1 MSASQ
6 NKKKTLSLG
15 LALIPVISMLLLL
28 IIGYGIMGLRIEP
41 LLLCSAA
48 VAAGIA
54 WWQGYCW
61 EDIINSV
68 VDKLA
73 KAMPVIMI
81 LICVGG
87 LIGTWMFSGTIP
99 YMVYWGLKLISP
111 EYILIA
117 AFFLTSVVSVCT
129 GTSWGSAGTVGVAL
143 MGVAAGLDVSLAAA
157 AGAVVSGAYF
167 GDKISP
173 LSDSTNFAAIVADTT
188 LFEHIQ
194 HLLWTTL
201 PSFLLAAVV
210 YLIAGHSNMLGE
222 VATPQRVTDIIHSLE
237 SLYHFNIVLIL
248 PPVIVLWGAIR
259 KKPVIP
265 LMLSAC
271 VLALFLGVIMQG
283 LSIKQGLDAFIDG
296 FDIAMFPQGAEGV
309 VADVPR
315 LLNRGGMFSMMGT
328 ILLVFCAFSFAG
340 ALTLTG
346 ALTIIINRLLTIIHS
361 VGQLIAATIGTT
373 ILVTG
378 ATSDGKLALLVPAE
392 LFKDAYRRMGL
403 DTKNLSRTIEDAGT
417 VIEPLL
423 PWTSAGVY
431 MATTLGV
438 STLDLLPWA
447 IQCYAAIFFALIYGF
462 SGIGIARTASA
473 SEKSPLLC
481 EAYDVTLISDEIWA
495 DLLLPGETFTSV
507 LHLGERWHKRVI
519 SATAA
524 SKTFGLSSLRIS
536 NFLIPDPTLRQR
548 FLSRLDAHG
557 LDVFNAL
564 SVQAATTAWNESR
577 QWLDS
582 LLDYLAENRRW
593 FVEQATEHLPWA
605 RIVPAQG
612 TYLLWMDCKKL
623 GLDDEQLKWVMADV
637 AGIAPSMGSGF
648 GPAGSGFIRLNLGCP
663 RTYLEMAIDGLK
675 RISVKTIKGI
685 PTGG

>member
-237 SLYHFNIVLIL
+237 SLYHFNIILIL

-296 FDIAMFPQGAEGV
+296 FD
-309 VADVPR
+309 
-315 LLNRGGMFSMMGT
+315 
-328 ILLVFCAFSFAG
+328 
-340 ALTLTG
+340 
-346 ALTIIINRLLTIIHS
+346 
-361 VGQLIAATIGTT
+361 
-373 ILVTG
+373 
-378 ATSDGKLALLVPAE
+378 
-392 LFKDAYRRMGL
+392 
-403 DTKNLSRTIEDAGT
+403 
-417 VIEPLL
+417 
-423 PWTSAGVY
+423 
-431 MATTLGV
+431 
-438 STLDLLPWA
+438 
-447 IQCYAAIFFALIYGF
+447 
-462 SGIGIARTASA
+462 
-473 SEKSPLLC
+473 
-481 EAYDVTLISDEIWA
+481 
-495 DLLLPGETFTSV
+495 
-507 LHLGERWHKRVI
+507 LGERWHKRVI

>member
-1 MSASQ
+1 MQLNMLEAMNIYVNVVEQGSFIRAAEVLELHRPAVTRAVQ
-6 NKKKTLSLG
+6 NLEHDLGVKLLHRTTRQVSMTDEGEEFYQRCLSLLSELDDVRRLFSSTQPPKG
-15 LALIPVISMLLLL
+15 RLRLDVPITLARAVIIPALGDFQNRYPDIEIVLGTSDRKIDLIAERVDCVIRLGELNDSSFVARRLGTAAMVTCAAPSYLAKHGTPHSIDELMKSHRAVNFFSNHSLQIMEWKFTVDGSLALIPVISMLLLL

-309 VADVPR
+309 VA
-315 LLNRGGMFSMMGT
+315 
-328 ILLVFCAFSFAG
+328 
-340 ALTLTG
+340 
-346 ALTIIINRLLTIIHS
+346 
-361 VGQLIAATIGTT
+361 
-373 ILVTG
+373 
-378 ATSDGKLALLVPAE
+378 
-392 LFKDAYRRMGL
+392 
-403 DTKNLSRTIEDAGT
+403 
-417 VIEPLL
+417 
-423 PWTSAGVY
+423 
-431 MATTLGV
+431 
-438 STLDLLPWA
+438 
-447 IQCYAAIFFALIYGF
+447 
-462 SGIGIARTASA
+462 
-473 SEKSPLLC
+473 
-481 EAYDVTLISDEIWA
+481 
-495 DLLLPGETFTSV
+495 
-507 LHLGERWHKRVI
+507 
-519 SATAA
+519 
-524 SKTFGLSSLRIS
+524 
-536 NFLIPDPTLRQR
+536 
-548 FLSRLDAHG
+548 
-557 LDVFNAL
+557 
-564 SVQAATTAWNESR
+564 
-577 QWLDS
+577 
-582 LLDYLAENRRW
+582 
-593 FVEQATEHLPWA
+593 
-605 RIVPAQG
+605 
-612 TYLLWMDCKKL
+612 
-623 GLDDEQLKWVMADV
+623 
-637 AGIAPSMGSGF
+637 
-648 GPAGSGFIRLNLGCP
+648 
-663 RTYLEMAIDGLK
+663 
-675 RISVKTIKGI
+675 
-685 PTGG
+685 

>member
-1 MSASQ
+1 MAGVSTATVSRVINQ
-6 NKKKTLSLG
+6 TAWVEPVTRERVEKAMRDLNYRRNAAAIALAKRSGDMLG
-15 LALIPVISMLLLL
+15 LLTGNLADPFFARLARGVEDVSRKQQYRLMVCSGGHDEEMEKAGLDFLVNQGCEAIVVHASRLPDKELLRYAAHFPALVVVNRYIAGMANRCIWLEN
-28 IIGYGIMGLRIEP
+28 R
-41 LLLCSAA
+41 SAA
-48 VAAGIA
+48 REATRYLLANGHRRIA
-54 WWQGYCW
+54 CVTS
-61 EDIINSV
+61 DLPIIDRQERLDV
-68 VDKLA
+68 
-73 KAMPVIMI
+73 
-81 LICVGG
+81 
-87 LIGTWMFSGTIP
+87 
-99 YMVYWGLKLISP
+99 
-111 EYILIA
+111 LIA

-473 SEKSPLLC
+473 SEKSPQSS
-481 EAYDVTLISDEIWA
+481 VTE
-495 DLLLPGETFTSV
+495 
-507 LHLGERWHKRVI
+507 
-519 SATAA
+519 
-524 SKTFGLSSLRIS
+524 
-536 NFLIPDPTLRQR
+536 
-548 FLSRLDAHG
+548 
-557 LDVFNAL
+557 
-564 SVQAATTAWNESR
+564 
-577 QWLDS
+577 
-582 LLDYLAENRRW
+582 
-593 FVEQATEHLPWA
+593 
-605 RIVPAQG
+605 
-612 TYLLWMDCKKL
+612 
-623 GLDDEQLKWVMADV
+623 
-637 AGIAPSMGSGF
+637 
-648 GPAGSGFIRLNLGCP
+648 
-663 RTYLEMAIDGLK
+663 
-675 RISVKTIKGI
+675 
-685 PTGG
+685 

>member
-1 MSASQ
+1 MATIKDVASLAGVSTATVSRVINQ
-6 NKKKTLSLG
+6 TAWVEPVTRERVEKAMRDLNYRRNAAAIALAKRSGDMLG
-15 LALIPVISMLLLL
+15 LLTGNLADPFFARLARGVEDVSRKQQYRLMV
-28 IIGYGIMGLRIEP
+28 
-41 LLLCSAA
+41 CS
-48 VAAGIA
+48 
-54 WWQGYCW
+54 
-61 EDIINSV
+61 
-68 VDKLA
+68 
-73 KAMPVIMI
+73 
-81 LICVGG
+81 GG
-87 LIGTWMFSGTIP
+87 HDEEME
-99 YMVYWGLKLISP
+99 K
-111 EYILIA
+111 
-117 AFFLTSVVSVCT
+117 
-129 GTSWGSAGTVGVAL
+129 
-143 MGVAAGLDVSLAAA
+143 AGLD
-157 AGAVVSGAYF
+157 
-167 GDKISP
+167 
-173 LSDSTNFAAIVADTT
+173 
-188 LFEHIQ
+188 
-194 HLLWTTL
+194 
-201 PSFLLAAVV
+201 FLVNQ
-210 YLIAGHSNMLGE
+210 GCE

-271 VLALFLGVIMQG
+271 VFALFLGVIMQG

-462 SGIGIARTASA
+462 SGVGIARTAPA
-473 SEKSPLLC
+473 SEKSPQSS
-481 EAYDVTLISDEIWA
+481 VTE
-495 DLLLPGETFTSV
+495 
-507 LHLGERWHKRVI
+507 
-519 SATAA
+519 
-524 SKTFGLSSLRIS
+524 
-536 NFLIPDPTLRQR
+536 
-548 FLSRLDAHG
+548 
-557 LDVFNAL
+557 
-564 SVQAATTAWNESR
+564 
-577 QWLDS
+577 
-582 LLDYLAENRRW
+582 
-593 FVEQATEHLPWA
+593 
-605 RIVPAQG
+605 
-612 TYLLWMDCKKL
+612 
-623 GLDDEQLKWVMADV
+623 
-637 AGIAPSMGSGF
+637 
-648 GPAGSGFIRLNLGCP
+648 
-663 RTYLEMAIDGLK
+663 
-675 RISVKTIKGI
+675 
-685 PTGG
+685 

>member
-73 KAMPVIMI
+73 
-81 LICVGG
+81 
-87 LIGTWMFSGTIP
+87 
-99 YMVYWGLKLISP
+99 
-111 EYILIA
+111 
-117 AFFLTSVVSVCT
+117 
-129 GTSWGSAGTVGVAL
+129 
-143 MGVAAGLDVSLAAA
+143 
-157 AGAVVSGAYF
+157 
-167 GDKISP
+167 
-173 LSDSTNFAAIVADTT
+173 
-188 LFEHIQ
+188 
-194 HLLWTTL
+194 
-201 PSFLLAAVV
+201 
-210 YLIAGHSNMLGE
+210 
-222 VATPQRVTDIIHSLE
+222 
-237 SLYHFNIVLIL
+237 
-248 PPVIVLWGAIR
+248 
-259 KKPVIP
+259 
-265 LMLSAC
+265 
-271 VLALFLGVIMQG
+271 
-283 LSIKQGLDAFIDG
+283 
-296 FDIAMFPQGAEGV
+296 
-309 VADVPR
+309 VPR

-361 VGQLIAATIGTT
+361 IGQLIAATIGTT

-462 SGIGIARTASA
+462 SGVGIARTTSA
-473 SEKSPLLC
+473 SEKSPQSS
-481 EAYDVTLISDEIWA
+481 VTE
-495 DLLLPGETFTSV
+495 
-507 LHLGERWHKRVI
+507 
-519 SATAA
+519 
-524 SKTFGLSSLRIS
+524 
-536 NFLIPDPTLRQR
+536 
-548 FLSRLDAHG
+548 
-557 LDVFNAL
+557 
-564 SVQAATTAWNESR
+564 
-577 QWLDS
+577 
-582 LLDYLAENRRW
+582 
-593 FVEQATEHLPWA
+593 
-605 RIVPAQG
+605 
-612 TYLLWMDCKKL
+612 
-623 GLDDEQLKWVMADV
+623 
-637 AGIAPSMGSGF
+637 
-648 GPAGSGFIRLNLGCP
+648 
-663 RTYLEMAIDGLK
+663 
-675 RISVKTIKGI
+675 
-685 PTGG
+685 

>member
-1 MSASQ
+1 MATIKDVASMAGVSTATVSRVINQ
-6 NKKKTLSLG
+6 TAWVEPVTRERVEKAMRDLNYRRNAAAIALAKRSGDMLG
-15 LALIPVISMLLLL
+15 LLTGNLADPFFASLARGVEDVSRKQQYRLMVCSGGHDEEMEKAGLDFLVNQGCEAIVVHASRLPDKELLRYAAHFPALVVVNRYIAGMANRCIWLENRSAAREATRYLLANGHRRIACVTSDLPIIDRQERLDGYREALEEYGISPDPRWVISVPFNEEGGERAAHQL
-28 IIGYGIMGLRIEP
+28 INSGLP
-41 LLLCSAA
+41 LTAA
-48 VAAGIA
+48 VTFNDVMAAGIMR
-54 WWQGYCW
+54 
-61 EDIINSV
+61 I
-68 VDKLA
+68 
-73 KAMPVIMI
+73 
-81 LICVGG
+81 
-87 LIGTWMFSGTIP
+87 
-99 YMVYWGLKLISP
+99 
-111 EYILIA
+111 
-117 AFFLTSVVSVCT
+117 
-129 GTSWGSAGTVGVAL
+129 
-143 MGVAAGLDVSLAAA
+143 
-157 AGAVVSGAYF
+157 
-167 GDKISP
+167 
-173 LSDSTNFAAIVADTT
+173 FAAIVADTT

-248 PPVIVLWGAIR
+248 PPMIVLWGAIR

-473 SEKSPLLC
+473 SEKSPQ
-481 EAYDVTLISDEIWA
+481 
-495 DLLLPGETFTSV
+495 TSV
-507 LHLGERWHKRVI
+507 TK
-519 SATAA
+519 
-524 SKTFGLSSLRIS
+524 
-536 NFLIPDPTLRQR
+536 
-548 FLSRLDAHG
+548 
-557 LDVFNAL
+557 
-564 SVQAATTAWNESR
+564 
-577 QWLDS
+577 
-582 LLDYLAENRRW
+582 
-593 FVEQATEHLPWA
+593 
-605 RIVPAQG
+605 
-612 TYLLWMDCKKL
+612 
-623 GLDDEQLKWVMADV
+623 
-637 AGIAPSMGSGF
+637 
-648 GPAGSGFIRLNLGCP
+648 
-663 RTYLEMAIDGLK
+663 
-675 RISVKTIKGI
+675 
-685 PTGG
+685 